1 MSSNPDHRDT
11 AKRHSVL
18 DFLTFERSL
27 GREVTLLI
35 YWSGL
40 GLIAML
46 GFALTGIAVGVALR
60 GEGWEVLL
68 AIPAFVIGALLV
80 AALLL
85 LWRGMSEFY
94 VAVFKIADELKAL
107 REALDA
113 DPPPSRD

>member
-1 MSSNPDHRDT
+1 MSPNPVQQDH
-11 AKRHSVL
+11 AKPRRLL

-46 GFALTGIAVGVALR
+46 GFGLTGIAVGVALR

-94 VAVFKIADELKAL
+94 VAVFRIADELKAL
-107 REALDA
+107 REALNA
-113 DPPPSRD
+113 DPPPELD